1 MGEGV
6 CVCVYMCVDL
16 DLFRRCIYSVTY
28 LPTHTHNKNSTNP
41 EHLLATKEKPDLP
54 FSLFPD
60 PELNRQSLVYRIK
73 GMYIYV

>member
-1 MGEGV
+1 M
-6 CVCVYMCVDL
+6 
-16 DLFRRCIYSVTY
+16 RRNSRLIYSIS
-28 LPTHTHNKNSTNP
+28 LPCRASQHRTEA

-73 GMYIYV
+73 VLCSPRATRQ